1 MEKVSSQKYF
11 LVDNGSRSPESILY
25 MRNVALELEKM
36 TGFSVTSCG
45 IMHSHK
51 VDTSQLGGQPGVSM
65 ESFFVSNEAE
75 FVKKLSFVPM
85 FLGPSL
91 AITDWLPEKL
101 YEWAQSGKDREFSI
115 ADCIFRKKD
124 DRIALAL
131 MQYVLDLIPQYSPA
145 KPFVILVDHGTPL
158 PEVNLVR
165 EEIGY
170 FLEEKLGNHI
180 SGFSTACMERREGT
194 EYDFNDPLLESLLE
208 QKKASGSG
216 CVILAQLFLAPGR
229 HAGPKGDIAQI
240 CAPFL
245 NEGMKIARTPTL
257 GNHRLILEILAERLK
272 ELEVQST
279 C

>member
-101 YEWAQSGKDREFSI
+101 NEWSQNGENREFSI
-115 ADCIFRKKD
+115 ADCLFQNKD
-124 DRIALAL
+124 HRIARSLSE
-131 MQYVLDLIPQYSPA
+131 YVFDLIPQCSSQ

-158 PEVNLVR
+158 PDVNEVR
-165 EEIGY
+165 EKIGNILKEI
-170 FLEEKLGNHI
+170 LGNQI
-180 SGFSTACMERREGT
+180 SGFSTACMERRKGT
-194 EYDFNDPLLESLLE
+194 EYDFNDPLLETLLE
-208 QKKASGSG
+208 QKKASGSS

-229 HAGPKGDIAQI
+229 HAGPNGDISEI
-240 CAPFL
+240 CAPFI
-245 NEGMKIARTPTL
+245 NKGMEIARTPTL
-257 GNHRLILEILAERLK
+257 GNHQLIVEILAERLK
-272 ELEVQST
+272 EVMIE
-279 C
+279 